1 MNNKKP
7 SKQDQIFQD
16 ALALHQ
22 SGQLDLAEVQY
33 RKLLSS
39 LPNNTLL
46 LNNLAGIAFQRGDLE
61 EGIKIINQS
70 LSFVPNQP
78 DALNNRG
85 NAFRELKQFDK
96 ALTSY
101 DRAIAI
107 KPDHVYA
114 HCNRGNV
121 LRDLKRLNDALASYN
136 YAIALNP
143 DYVDAHYN
151 RGNVLRDLKKMDE
164 ALASYNYAVM
174 LKPNYVDAHYNCGNL
189 LKELKR
195 FDEAVISYDR
205 AIALKVNHVDA
216 HHNRGGALKELR
228 RFEEALKSYESVID
242 LNPNIDFI
250 LGDSFITRMQL
261 CIWDNFKQILDDLI
275 SKVKNDE
282 KVLAPF
288 IMLSLM
294 DNPEIQRKVAEIF
307 VKETYALS
315 NTLPPLMPH
324 QKHRKIRIAYFS
336 SDFRNHP
343 VSFLTAGL
351 YEAHNRDKFEIYAF
365 SISPIAEDE
374 MTARIKA
381 GVDHFYNVNNV
392 YDKDVAMLARSL
404 EIDIAVDLGGYTQYA
419 RIPIFAIR
427 VAPIQISY
435 IGYLGTM
442 AASYFDYIIADKT
455 IIPEENQK
463 YYSEKIIYLPSYQVN
478 DSKTSLPSNVTT
490 KKELGLPET
499 GFIFCC
505 FNNNCKIIP
514 RVFDS
519 WARILEKVENS
530 VLFIYAENET
540 IKSNLKK
547 EITLRGLDSNRLV
560 FGERVS
566 VQEYLARYLV
576 ADLFLD
582 TLPYNAGTT
591 ASDALRM
598 GLPVLTLMGQS
609 FAARMAASLLN
620 NLNLPELITNTE
632 EEYEKKAIELAT
644 NPEKIKAI
652 KDKLRDNLTTSSLY
666 NTELFARNI
675 EAAYEVVY
683 DRSQRGLELNH
694 VYVE

>member
-1 MNNKKP
+1 MNNKQP

-16 ALALHQ
+16 AVALHQ

-33 RKLLSS
+33 KKLLNF
-39 LPNNTLL
+39 LPNNTLI

-61 EGIKIINQS
+61 GGIKIINQS
-70 LSFVPNQP
+70 LSFSPNQP

-85 NAFRELKQFDK
+85 NAFRGLKQFDK

-107 KPDHVYA
+107 KSDHVY
-114 HCNRGNV
+114 
-121 LRDLKRLNDALASYN
+121 
-136 YAIALNP
+136 
-143 DYVDAHYN
+143 AHYN
-151 RGNVLRDLKKMDE
+151 RGNVLRDLRRLNE
-164 ALASYNYAVM
+164 ALVSYNYAIM
-174 LKPNYVDAHYNCGNL
+174 LKPDYADAHYNCGNVL
-189 LKELKR
+189 QDLKR
-195 FDEAVISYDR
+195 LDEAVMSYDR
-205 AIALKVNHVDA
+205 AIAFKINHAEVY
-216 HHNRGGALKELR
+216 HNRGGALKELR
-228 RFEEALKSYESVID
+228 RFDEALKSYESAIA
-242 LNPNIDFI
+242 LNSKIDFI
-250 LGDSFITRMQL
+250 LGDSLITKMQL
-261 CIWDNFKQILDDLI
+261 CIWDNFKQILDELTG
-275 SKVKNDE
+275 KVRNDE
-282 KVLAPF
+282 KVLSPF
-288 IMLSLM
+288 DMLALT
-294 DNPEIQRKVAEIF
+294 DDLEIQRKVAEIF
-307 VKETYALS
+307 VKETYGLS
-315 NTLPPLMPH
+315 NALPPLMPH
-324 QKHRKIRIAYFS
+324 QKHRRIRIAYFS
-336 SDFRNHP
+336 SDFRIHP

-351 YEAHNRDKFEIYAF
+351 YESHNRDKFEIYAF

-374 MTARIKA
+374 MTSRIKA
-381 GVDHFYNVNNV
+381 GVDHFYNVSAM
-392 YDKDVAMLARSL
+392 YDKDVVMLARSL

-419 RIPIFAIR
+419 RVPIFAIR

-455 IIPEENQK
+455 IIPNENQK

-478 DSKTSLPSNVTT
+478 DSKTSLPTNIITR
-490 KKELGLPET
+490 KELGLPET
-499 GFIFCC
+499 GFVFCC
-505 FNNNCKIIP
+505 FNNNCKITP
-514 RVFDS
+514 YVFDS

-530 VLFIYAENET
+530 VLFIYAENESV
-540 IKSNLKK
+540 KSNLKK
-547 EITLRGLDSNRLV
+547 EITIRGLDSNRLV
-560 FGERVS
+560 FGKRLS
-566 VQEYLARYLV
+566 VQDYLARYCV

-598 GLPVLTLMGQS
+598 GLPVLTLIGKS
-609 FAARMAASLLN
+609 FAGRMAASLLN

-632 EEYEKKAIELAT
+632 EEYEKKAIELAI

-675 EAAYEVVY
+675 EAAYEIVY